1 MLRTSLR
8 SSQKL
13 QQLANK
19 PVPSGVVNEAFAVE
33 DTQAVAAAAAAAT
46 SGAAAAAAAG
56 GEAKSSEETPS
67 KVIGKHESGWC
78 QGNELKKTVGGR
90 TFFYII
96 ILFLF
101 CGSFFIFYLLA
112 NFISI

>member
-33 DTQAVAAAAAAAT
+33 EAQAVEAAEAAE
-46 SGAAAAAAAG
+46 AAG
-56 GEAKSSEETPS
+56 GAESKPSTETPS
-67 KVIGKHESGWC
+67 KVIGE
-78 QGNELKKTVGGR
+78 
-90 TFFYII
+90 
-96 ILFLF
+96 
-101 CGSFFIFYLLA
+101 CGLYLVQ
-112 NFISI
+112 

>member
-33 DTQAVAAAAAAAT
+33 EAQQATAVAAAAAAAEG
-46 SGAAAAAAAG
+46 GAESKPSA
-56 GEAKSSEETPS
+56 ETPS
-67 KVIGKHESGWC
+67 KVIGECGREKER
-78 QGNELKKTVGGR
+78 KGGIPGV
-90 TFFYII
+90 FDYVYI
-96 ILFLF
+96 
-101 CGSFFIFYLLA
+101 GSCP
-112 NFISI
+112 S